1 MPYTNSGSF
10 GTSSAIKQWN
20 PQTDPNFIESGV
32 GKSISIILTADTIT
46 TIDNIP
52 AGTRQGTIIYFNKE
66 TNLWSIASQSDEQQR
81 NKGIFLN
88 PTSLNSNLPAID
100 QVVGSYALVQSTNTY
115 FLITNTSGS
124 NLWVD
129 TNSGVAPTSLQLSD
143 IDTSLNNAST
153 TRVAPTSSI
162 KTLNDSKQPK
172 TDNTLSTTSKN
183 IVGAIN
189 ENKAN
194 IDLVYTKIQVDN
206 FLNLKVDKISGKGL
220 STEDYTTSEKSKLAG
235 IAEEATKNQ
244 TDAYLLNRTNHTGTQ
259 LASTISDFQAAVS
272 LNQDVIDSKDA
283 KHTHL
288 NKALLDTYDQT
299 NVDISDAISKKHT
312 HSNKTILDNT
322 TASYTI
328 AEANKLAGIQAGAEA
343 NVNADWNS
351 TTGDSQILNKP
362 DLTLKK
368 DRLNN
373 ALVRF
378 ASSNGLASNDGKDND
393 KPTNLQNAHDTINA
407 SGVIYLETGTYQNTW
422 NQTPVQTTLLNITKS
437 NITLVCQDFSNGS
450 KADIRWRTWTANTVL
465 KAGDIVADPDD
476 VNSPDSTIR
485 MNYKSWV
492 CNSNRTTSATWN
504 STEKAFFTENIT
516 IPLIKF
522 SSTLRGQVKGLTV
535 RGKRAFTI
543 ESVPSSGA
551 GVHSFEYCGDLN
563 LYLKTAFYGQLI
575 VDNGNLTL
583 EYDSSLTT
591 GATATIDLSN
601 LRYINLIKPKAITS
615 VRSSQFIAVDSIAA
629 QGSIFD
635 IKNSRYINILS
646 HTNGQ
651 LLIDSSTEI
660 MNVISTANKLNVA
673 GYDYNKV
680 QITNSNFNYINVLN
694 GQQSIGLLQKTGD
707 CPHYIR
713 NCIGLDVS
721 QASFLNFALNGESLV
736 FPRANAIN
744 QSTIPSAT
752 DDIAKGWDLGSTWTL
767 STGTVYTCYSNA
779 INNAV
784 WASSD
789 NILPEVADKTTL
801 ESTYLIGFGNT
812 TSYAGKYISVVNANG
827 LPITSGTISD
837 GRTAN
842 YQIKVGTSGD
852 TASQLTY
859 KSSIAP
865 VQVSGGGV
873 QINDSVISSTS
884 TYSSNKIN
892 TELATKENTITTLP
906 IAKGGTNSSTALT
919 NDKVIISEDGK
930 LIESLTTKTQLSYL
944 DATSSIQTQINAKAN
959 DSEVVK
965 LNGNQSISGDKTF
978 NGKILAPNALLTS
991 NVDSYLVIE
1000 NNEIKKQTLAIPDK
1014 HFGNSTDSITIT
1026 NSGSLTFTIEVGL
1039 FFYPLQDVIVYH
1051 DNLNHMHGQI
1061 TSYNSTTGEIVI
1073 DITNKTGSG
1082 TYSSWK
1088 IYYDGATSSSVNLV
1102 DNLTTQDANSAL
1114 TANQGYVLNQ
1124 NKVDKTTTINSK
1136 ALSSNITLNTDEIT
1150 EANNKFVSA
1159 AQKSAIDEIKTKT
1172 IYVIPDNKTGSYTIT
1187 AAELDNEVIS
1197 LANQTTTTTTFSL
1210 ATPNLSTKSREVEII
1225 VPSMGTAF
1233 ITIAGYQ
1240 VQVNS
1245 RVKFTWNGASW
1256 YAYDLY
1262 SKINKSDGNSLVLSY
1277 VLTGITTATTWAKL
1291 TTTNTIKQLADF
1303 SNLIYDRINL
1313 KADDSAVL
1321 HKTGNETATGVK
1333 TFQTI
1338 NLSSVNNVS
1347 GYSTA
1352 LVRTNTGEIAQQPLS
1367 SSGGT
1372 SFQEPLT
1379 IRSTGTVQPV
1389 KATVTQYDY
1398 ILLNEL
1404 GNNWCDISLHYSAL
1418 SNAGANG
1425 GNGVLIFQ
1433 LPTGYYFDLSFN
1445 RFDNNANNN
1454 ISNYNLLHLILA
1466 GSSGIVSYNG
1476 SASTAAVV
1484 PQNNTYFKIVTLSAL
1499 SGAGHIIWYY
1509 LSNTYYNINSSAMN
1523 IQVRFKCKYYK

>member
-172 TDNTLSTTSKN
+172 TDNTLLTTDKT

-189 ENKAN
+189 ENKVNIDSKAN
-194 IDLVYTKIQVDN
+194 ISDVYNKTETDD
-206 FLNLKVDKISGKGL
+206 FLNQKVDKISGKGL
-220 STEDYTTSEKSKLAG
+220 STEDYTAAEKSKLAG

-244 TDAYLLNRTNHTGTQ
+244 TDAYLLSRENHTGTQ
-259 LASTISDFQAAVS
+259 PASTISDFQAAVS

-312 HSNKTILDNT
+312 HTNKTILDNT
-322 TASYTI
+322 TASYTTEDKTKLDGI
-328 AEANKLAGIQAGAEA
+328 DLNTKQNLIPRISSEALMLALQNLTVGYIVARTDVSALFQLKELPSNQLQNWEVLVSTGGSVSIPSTAVEKVYTSGALPTLNGYYAYNGGTMPAGSIGDILKLENTVWTVDQTFD
-343 NVNADWNS
+343 NA
-351 TTGDSQILNKP
+351 P
-362 DLTLKK
+362 
-368 DRLNN
+368 
-373 ALVRF
+373 
-378 ASSNGLASNDGKDND
+378 ASIYSKLDGKTYN
-393 KPTNLQNAHDTINA
+393 KKINA
-407 SGVIYLETGTYQNTW
+407 SGVKTWAAAAEPAIYEARSDGDDTKIGGFTS
-422 NQTPVQTTLLNITKS
+422 VQGAVNAYTADRLAG
-437 NITLVCQDFSNGS
+437 LVSVGVINDYI
-450 KADIRWRTWTANTVL
+450 A
-465 KAGDIVADPDD
+465 
-476 VNSPDSTIR
+476 
-485 MNYKSWV
+485 
-492 CNSNRTTSATWN
+492 NSNESV
-504 STEKAFFTENIT
+504 FIDTEN
-516 IPLIKF
+516 
-522 SSTLRGQVKGLTV
+522 
-535 RGKRAFTI
+535 
-543 ESVPSSGA
+543 
-551 GVHSFEYCGDLN
+551 
-563 LYLKTAFYGQLI
+563 
-575 VDNGNLTL
+575 
-583 EYDSSLTT
+583 
-591 GATATIDLSN
+591 
-601 LRYINLIKPKAITS
+601 
-615 VRSSQFIAVDSIAA
+615 
-629 QGSIFD
+629 
-635 IKNSRYINILS
+635 
-646 HTNGQ
+646 
-651 LLIDSSTEI
+651 
-660 MNVISTANKLNVA
+660 VA
-673 GYDYNKV
+673 
-680 QITNSNFNYINVLN
+680 
-694 GQQSIGLLQKTGD
+694 
-707 CPHYIR
+707 
-713 NCIGLDVS
+713 
-721 QASFLNFALNGESLV
+721 
-736 FPRANAIN
+736 
-744 QSTIPSAT
+744 
-752 DDIAKGWDLGSTWTL
+752 
-767 STGTVYTCYSNA
+767 
-779 INNAV
+779 
-784 WASSD
+784 
-789 NILPEVADKTTL
+789 
-801 ESTYLIGFGNT
+801 LIGFGTGTRSQNLISRLTLGPNSHRVTIKDILISAGSLVPLTIQSTGT
-812 TSYAGKYISVVNANG
+812 TTESGGSTGRGKHILSGVSTSTTGTTAVEISSINNFISLENGSDFGNKVVNFANRTGSVQAIYVEGVKNVNLVIGSGYVVSKSNSYTAYISN
-827 LPITSGTISD
+827 ISASSYLLD
-837 GRTAN
+837 LDSAKPTAYSLIRTASALG
-842 YQIKVGTSGD
+842 IPTSVRIGTLIINDDVNGNLANLKCKTTYTVAANLGLG
-852 TASQLTY
+852 TAIDLTKY
-859 KSSIAP
+859 DI
-865 VQVSGGGV
+865 QT
-873 QINDSVISSTS
+873 QINDSSVSLST

-919 NDKVIISEDGK
+919 NDKVMISENGK
-930 LIESLTTKTQLSYL
+930 IIESSTTKTQLSYL
-944 DATSSIQTQINAKAN
+944 DPTSSIQQ
-959 DSEVVK
+959 
-965 LNGNQSISGDKTF
+965 Q
-978 NGKILAPNALLTS
+978 
-991 NVDSYLVIE
+991 
-1000 NNEIKKQTLAIPDK
+1000 
-1014 HFGNSTDSITIT
+1014 
-1026 NSGSLTFTIEVGL
+1026 
-1039 FFYPLQDVIVYH
+1039 
-1051 DNLNHMHGQI
+1051 
-1061 TSYNSTTGEIVI
+1061 
-1073 DITNKTGSG
+1073 
-1082 TYSSWK
+1082 
-1088 IYYDGATSSSVNLV
+1088 
-1102 DNLTTQDANSAL
+1102 
-1114 TANQGYVLNQ
+1114 
-1124 NKVDKTTTINSK
+1124 INSK
-1136 ALSSNITLNTDEIT
+1136 EANIIKTNQAKKFVRINATEDGYTYEELIDPNTNLIKNSYISKDLKFDFLIVANETERFALTTAEVQKNDSVYQNDVNKLFYVIDEANLNNSNGYKEIAINVDVSNYFNKNTDTTDNITEG
-1150 EANNKFVSA
+1150 ANNKFVSTTEKA
-1159 AQKSAIDEIKTKT
+1159 LIGEVKTKT
-1172 IYVIPDNKTGSYTIT
+1172 IYVIPNNKSGSYTIT

-1197 LANQTTTTTTFSL
+1197 LANQITTTTTFSL
-1210 ATPNLSTKSREVEII
+1210 ATPNDSTKSREIEII

-1445 RFDNNANNN
+1445 QFDNNANNN
-1454 ISNYNLLHLILA
+1454 ISNYNRLHLILA

-1499 SGAGHIIWYY
+1499 SGAGHNIWYY